1 MYLFFSSSVDN
12 QFQKEPLFQGALKVA
27 FETIMNTDVGTLTNA
42 EYLAT
47 FCDRM
52 LKKGG
57 EKLSENQVEQR
68 LENIVS
74 DGGGGGGGGGR
85 STPELPQ
92 FRTNVRPSLP
102 LLFFF
107 FKSFSPHRYNCFL
120 I

>member
-1 MYLFFSSSVDN
+1 MPASVCAPKRVCGVLSNLCISVFVYLSFSSSVDN

-74 DGGGGGGGGGR
+74 RGGGGGGGGR
-85 STPELPQ
+85 STPEIPPIQ
-92 FRTNVRPSLP
+92 N
-102 LLFFF
+102 
-107 FKSFSPHRYNCFL
+107 
-120 I
+120 